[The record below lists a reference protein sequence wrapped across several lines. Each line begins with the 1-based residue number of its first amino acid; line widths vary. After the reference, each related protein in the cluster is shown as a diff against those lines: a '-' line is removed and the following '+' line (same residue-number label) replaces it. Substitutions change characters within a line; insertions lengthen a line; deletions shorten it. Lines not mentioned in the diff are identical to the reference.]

1 MQTAYIIGRCNLMKK
16 NGNNNGKRR
25 VTAVIA
31 FFLIFALVLSFVV
44 PLFGFAVNAAPMY
57 YGKSSTSVTYEEGG
71 APETETTQISEEDAA
86 VASDSLELNAEVGY
100 DGVYMINRQTPVK
113 VTLYNNGEDFK
124 GKVSVKVFST
134 IRSMYQSGSYILY
147 EQNIDLNA
155 GGAGE
160 YNFTVY
166 PEATATY
173 MNVKVLDEKG
183 GVVASVNPFLKP
195 YTPEQV
201 MTAVVTDTKSD
212 SLNYL
217 KNLYIGED
225 IYTNTG
231 KSYSTNYVTF
241 LNSDSFPDNSELLE
255 TFGAIIIDDFH
266 SESLTDSQK
275 SALLNWVEE
284 GGLLV
289 IGTGL
294 NADKTLKGLDS
305 VFDFSINGND
315 TAFCF
320 GGTAN
325 IANISIPN
333 SEVLDSENSKPLT
346 QLVEVGDGKIVVHS
360 FELGE
365 DPVTT
370 MDGIVDYLSV
380 YYRNILPDRFSANRN
395 YNYYPNQINSV
406 NRLPSIEKSQLM
418 TLFIILAAYIV
429 VVGPICYLVLKKKD
443 KREKGWV
450 VIPAIAV
457 VFTGAIFA
465 ISSSSYQKDA
475 LLNFMSYTNLNS
487 NSPVTDVSLGLRTPD
502 KGNVSFEINDR
513 LFLNDNS
520 DYYYDNSTS
529 SSDADKC
536 LYSVATDDSSTS
548 VTYFDQSSWQS
559 NILNTTIPD
568 VPANGIE
575 GSFTVEGS
583 NIVGKIT
590 NNMDYDLMDVFVGFG
605 GQYQKVGYIAAGDTL
620 DVNVPLSAEDYQ
632 NWLDNGYQMVRQMF
646 YGLGE
651 NDYQDS
657 MVFRNGISAT
667 EAYKLEQRY
676 NLFTTMAF
684 DNSYDLRE
692 TGIDVSVIA
701 FSEKSLIEGE
711 KKVNG
716 NAVNENWENMYVKDF
731 KTDLTKSSSYSIP
744 EGYIFADQI
753 YLDGESEQSNWD
765 ISYYQLYTMSA
776 QNVTCEYNLNSCG
789 NVTSIAVNW
798 ENYDAFNG
806 EPMVFNYETNSFEP
820 IATADLSGNASAY
833 ISNGVFKLYADVH
846 SDTYI
851 TLPKVSLKG
860 GNK

>member
-1 MQTAYIIGRCNLMKK
+1 MKK

-753 YLDGESEQSNWD
+753 YLDGESEQLNWD